1 MPKPGNRAGTSARD
15 ERRRDQVRDRITK
28 LRSDQGITQEEM
40 SRRMGISR
48 PFYSQIESGYR
59 RLDLV
64 YLFMICRTLDIKPV
78 QLLEGI

>member
-1 MPKPGNRAGTSARD
+1 MPKPGNRTGASRD
-15 ERRRDQVRDRITK
+15 ESRRDQVRDRIAK
-28 LRSDQGITQEEM
+28 LRLDRGLTQKEM

-64 YLFMICRTLDIKPV
+64 YLFMICRALDIEPV
-78 QLLEGI
+78 ELFVGI